1 MNLKDL
7 CETFD
12 FKITGGSE
20 YQWHC
25 YGPNAR
31 FLDFNNDKADCSV
44 IFDSVTQLVYQAEV
58 WIKDSEHRP
67 YRWVHS
73 EFQVKLSDE
82 AKSRGID
89 NTIAFDSVNF
99 VYLEVDEDFLE
110 KAKAIWNGLP
120 FDERV
125 QVPIDEDV
133 WLELAK
139 EAHKRDITI
148 NQLTE
153 LILNEEINRH
163 KEKHNV

>member
-20 YQWHC
+20 YTWNC

-31 FLDFNNDKADCSV
+31 YLDFNNDKADCSV
-44 IFDSVTQLVYQAEV
+44 IFDSTTQVVYQTEI
-58 WIKDSEHRP
+58 WMKDNNRP
-67 YRWVHS
+67 YRWINN
-73 EFQVKLSDE
+73 EFQANLSDE
-82 AKSRGID
+82 AKARGVD
-89 NTIAFDSVNF
+89 NTIAFDSVKF
-99 VYLEVDEDFLE
+99 ADLEIDEDFLE

-120 FDERV
+120 FDERI

-133 WLELAK
+133 WLDLAK
-139 EAHKRDITI
+139 EAHKRDITV

-153 LILNEEINRH
+153 LILNEAINRH

>member
-20 YQWHC
+20 YTWDC

-31 FLDFNNDKADCSV
+31 YLDFNNDKADCSV
-44 IFDSVTQLVYQAEV
+44 IFDSVTQVVYQTEI
-58 WIKDSEHRP
+58 WIKDNNRT
-67 YRWVHS
+67 YRWINN
-73 EFQVKLSDE
+73 EFQINLLNE
-82 AKSRGID
+82 AKARGVD
-89 NTIAFDSVNF
+89 NTIAFDNVKF
-99 VYLEVDEDFLE
+99 VDLEIDEDFLE

-120 FDERV
+120 FDERI
-125 QVPIDEDV
+125 QIPIDEDV
-133 WLELAK
+133 WLDLAK

-163 KEKHNV
+163 KEEHND

>member
-20 YQWHC
+20 YTWNC

-31 FLDFNNDKADCSV
+31 YLDFNNDKADCSV
-44 IFDSVTQLVYQAEV
+44 IFDSITQLVYQAEV

-67 YRWVHS
+67 YRWVNS
-73 EFQVKLSDE
+73 DFTVKLSDE

-89 NTIAFDSVNF
+89 NTIAFDSVTF
-99 VYLEVDEDFLE
+99 VDLEVDEDFLE

-133 WLELAK
+133 WLDLAK